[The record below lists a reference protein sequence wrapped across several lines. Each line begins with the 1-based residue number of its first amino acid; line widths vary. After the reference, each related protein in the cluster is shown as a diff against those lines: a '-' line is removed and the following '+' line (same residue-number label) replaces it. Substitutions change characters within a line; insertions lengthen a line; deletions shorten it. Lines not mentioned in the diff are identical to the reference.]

1 MNAITTTAAVA
12 AAPSRVRLV
21 LGLFKLRI
29 AVLIML
35 TALGG
40 MAASPG
46 GAALSLGQVLV
57 LALAVMGASA
67 AAGAFNQYV
76 EADSDR
82 LMVRTRG
89 RAFASGA
96 LQATPRWLAVIG
108 VLLAASVGAAWAAL
122 NAMAALYIFLG
133 AFTYGVVYTLLL
145 KRRSWT
151 NIVFGGLAGSFAV
164 LAGGAAVAPQI
175 GTLALLLAV
184 VLFLWTPSHVWSL
197 AIANHADYAAAGVP
211 MLPVVVGPRRAA
223 RVVHAN
229 TVALV
234 AASLLPLACGAGWAY
249 GLMAL
254 AGGAHFLRK
263 THALQRDPTRR
274 NALQSFFASMFQLS
288 VLLAGVAVDAAL
300 R

>member
-1 MNAITTTAAVA
+1 MNAITTTAVA

-40 MAASPG
+40 LAASPG
-46 GAALSLGQVLV
+46 GASLSLGQVLV

-82 LMVRTRG
+82 LMARTRG

-108 VLLAASVGAAWAAL
+108 MLLALSVGAAWSAL
-122 NAMAALYIFLG
+122 NAVAALYIFLG

-151 NIVFGGLAGSFAV
+151 NIVFGGAAGSFAV
-164 LAGGAAVAPQI
+164 LAGGAAVAPELGVQV
-175 GTLALLLAV
+175 LLLAL
-184 VLFLWTPSHVWSL
+184 VLFLWTPSHFWSL
-197 AIANHADYAAAGVP
+197 AIANQADYAAAGIP
-211 MLPVVVGPRRAA
+211 MLPVVVGPERAA

-229 TVALV
+229 TVVLV
-234 AASLLPLACGAGWAY
+234 AASLLPLAFGAGWAY
-249 GLMAL
+249 GVMAL

-263 THALQRDPTRR
+263 THALQREPTRR
-274 NALQSFFASMFQLS
+274 NALQSFFASMLQLS